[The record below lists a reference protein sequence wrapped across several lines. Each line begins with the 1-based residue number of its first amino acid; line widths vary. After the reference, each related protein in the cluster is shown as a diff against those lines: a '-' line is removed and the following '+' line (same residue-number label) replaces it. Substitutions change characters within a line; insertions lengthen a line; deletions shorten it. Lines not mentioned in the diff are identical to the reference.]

1 MLYQSFWTLKIS
13 DDKNFWTLIFS
24 DQPWNFSI
32 FQFFRFSGKKSTF
45 QIIFFKKFTKSQ
57 QIKRVNFQDHEMKND
72 LKFTDSGGKSANHV
86 FTPAIR
92 GKGKRQDGVLQS
104 VQKTIQEIF
113 KENLWQ
119 LVWQLVSQI
128 VLTIFICNNHIPFH
142 LLQKKHLERYL
153 QVQKH
158 YGHSC
163 KFQKWHSRIMAVFNS
178 NKTYFVLVT

>member
-72 LKFTDSGGKSANHV
+72 LKSTDSRGKSANHA

-92 GKGKRQDGVLQS
+92 GKGKR
-104 VQKTIQEIF
+104 
-113 KENLWQ
+113 
-119 LVWQLVSQI
+119 
-128 VLTIFICNNHIPFH
+128 
-142 LLQKKHLERYL
+142 
-153 QVQKH
+153 
-158 YGHSC
+158 
-163 KFQKWHSRIMAVFNS
+163 
-178 NKTYFVLVT
+178 